1 LGHRQARNHYYKKN
15 PQPRSTK
22 WVRYGAFGIK
32 AAAGIGMLLLI
43 SYTFILA
50 HDMITQSDFFRAKNI
65 SVQGNYRL
73 SDSEIL
79 RQAQVNTES
88 NILSVNL
95 QVTRK
100 RLLAHPWIAE
110 AEIRRELPDAMAIKI
125 TEHKSLAIVDLGRK
139 FIVSTRGEIFKTWS
153 PMDDDTLP
161 VINGLEFFDFDA
173 PGKPRSMP
181 FGAVME
187 VFQLGSKLNSIL
199 PTRFINRVFVD
210 REIGIT
216 ICAFEKNQTIKL
228 GFHDYPEK
236 YERLEEILIQMK
248 NLKDIKDFDSID
260 LNSLERIVVSPIRI
274 KSSAKDN
281 KEV

>member
-1 LGHRQARNHYYKKN
+1 
-15 PQPRSTK
+15 
-22 WVRYGAFGIK
+22 
-32 AAAGIGMLLLI
+32 
-43 SYTFILA
+43 
-50 HDMITQSDFFRAKNI
+50 
-65 SVQGNYRL
+65 
-73 SDSEIL
+73 
-79 RQAQVNTES
+79 
-88 NILSVNL
+88 
-95 QVTRK
+95 
-100 RLLAHPWIAE
+100 
-110 AEIRRELPDAMAIKI
+110 
-125 TEHKSLAIVDLGRK
+125 
-139 FIVSTRGEIFKTWS
+139 
-153 PMDDDTLP
+153 MDDDTLP

-173 PGKPRSMP
+173 PGKPRSLP

>member
-1 LGHRQARNHYYKKN
+1 MGHRQTRKNYYKKN
-15 PQPRSTK
+15 PQLRSVT

-43 SYTFILA
+43 SYAFILG
-50 HDMITQSDFFRAKNI
+50 HDVITQCDFFRAKNI
-65 SVQGNYRL
+65 RVQGNHRL

-79 RQAQVNTES
+79 KQAQVNFES

-100 RLLAHPWIAE
+100 RLLAHPWITA
-110 AEIRRELPDAMAIKI
+110 AEIRRELPDTMAIKI
-125 TEHKSLAIVDLGRK
+125 TEHKPLAIVDLGRK
-139 FIVSTRGEIFKTWS
+139 FIISTNGEIFKTWS
-153 PMDDDTLP
+153 PTDDDTLP
-161 VINGLEFFDFDA
+161 VINGLEFFDLDE
-173 PGKPRSMP
+173 PGKPRSLP
-181 FGAVME
+181 LGAVME

-199 PTRFINRVFVD
+199 PTRFINKVFVD

-236 YERLEEILIQMK
+236 YERLKETLFQMR

-260 LNSLERIVVSPIRI
+260 LNNLERIVVNPIRI
-274 KSSAKDN
+274 KSSAKDH

>member
-1 LGHRQARNHYYKKN
+1 V
-15 PQPRSTK
+15 K

-43 SYTFILA
+43 SYAFILG
-50 HDMITQSDFFRAKNI
+50 HDVITQCDFFRAKNI
-65 SVQGNYRL
+65 SVQGNHRL

-88 NILSVNL
+88 NILSINL

-110 AEIRRELPDAMAIKI
+110 SEIRRELPDAMAIKI
-125 TEHKSLAIVDLGRK
+125 TEHKPLAIVDLGRK
-139 FIVSTRGEIFKTWS
+139 FIISTRGEIFKTWS
-153 PMDDDTLP
+153 PTDDDTLP
-161 VINGLEFFDFDA
+161 VINGLEFFDLDE
-173 PGKPRSMP
+173 PGKPRSLP

-199 PTRFINRVFVD
+199 PTRFINSVFVD

-236 YERLEEILIQMK
+236 YERLKEILFQMK

-260 LNSLERIVVSPIRI
+260 LNNLERIVVNPIRI
-274 KSSAKDN
+274 KSSAKDQR
-281 KEV
+281 EV